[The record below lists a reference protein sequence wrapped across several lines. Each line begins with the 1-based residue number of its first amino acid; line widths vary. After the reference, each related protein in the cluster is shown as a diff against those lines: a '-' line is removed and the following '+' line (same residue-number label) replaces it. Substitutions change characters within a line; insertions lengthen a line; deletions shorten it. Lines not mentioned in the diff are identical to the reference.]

1 MFSKLFG
8 GGKKKDDETAPVT
21 TTDPV
26 RTFGRYSDNN
36 KTRQKVARWTEAEG
50 LFKEKKHTE
59 AITAFFD
66 YLKDDAANNVVEGH
80 RPGGRV
86 FTVHQGSK
94 LVNVEITAGNITAE
108 VSLAQM
114 PEPGVAVMRR
124 LLDQNFNL
132 YYSRYAL
139 DGDRLCMRFETD
151 IDTASPN
158 KLYYSLRELATKAD
172 KQDDLLVQDFQNL
185 KSIETAH
192 VTDLPV
198 AEKELRTR
206 YIKKWISETLD
217 MIATVDQEKF
227 SGGISYLL
235 LTLVYQIDFLAMPE
249 GSVLRE
255 LETINSLYWAND
267 NRAATE
273 KNRDIMEAFRKI
285 AAKTPEEF
293 YACMFSAPST
303 FSIVAPT
310 QYKNI
315 ADSIQKANA
324 NAVWYRDNNYPAW
337 ACRVVEYGLAWCQF
351 SYSLPRPLT
360 EMFTV
365 FMRVNNP
372 AYFKELGFVTS
383 FTDANG
389 LPVAAEVSTAL
400 RNICAAW
407 KEKYPKLEFNTEKV
421 KYDSL
426 VNFCFS
432 FTEEVALLNFES

>member
-8 GGKKKDDETAPVT
+8 GGKKNEEQPAPA
-21 TTDPV
+21 TDPV
-26 RTFGRYSDNN
+26 MVFGRYSDNN
-36 KTRQKVARWTEAEG
+36 KTRQKVARWTDADN
-50 LFKEKKHTE
+50 LFKEKKYPE

-66 YLKDDAANNVVEGH
+66 YLKDDAANNVLEAP
-80 RPGGRV
+80 RPGGRN
-86 FTVHQGSK
+86 FTIHQGSK
-94 LVNVEITAGNITAE
+94 LVSVDISEHNITAE

-151 IDTASPN
+151 METASPN

-185 KSIETAH
+185 KSIDVAH
-192 VTDLPV
+192 ITELPA
-198 AEKELRTR
+198 AEKEVRTK
-206 YIKKWISETLD
+206 YIKKWITETLD
-217 MIATVDQEKF
+217 MAATVDAEKF

-235 LTLVYQIDFLAMPE
+235 LTLAYRIDFLTVPE
-249 GSVLRE
+249 GSLLRE
-255 LETINSLYWAND
+255 LEAINSLYWAND

-273 KNRDIMEAFRKI
+273 KNRDMMEAFRKI
-285 AAKTPEEF
+285 ASKAPEEIYPCLF
-293 YACMFSAPST
+293 TAPST

-337 ACRVVEYGLAWCQF
+337 AAKVVEYGLSWCQF

-372 AYFKELGFVTS
+372 DFFKDLGFTTS
-383 FTDANG
+383 FTDAGG
-389 LPVAAEVSTAL
+389 LPIAAEVSTAL

-407 KEKYPKLEFNTEKV
+407 KDKYPKLEFNTEKV

-426 VNFCFS
+426 VNFNFS
-432 FTEEVALLNFES
+432 FTEEAALLNFES

>member
-8 GGKKKDDETAPVT
+8 GGKKNEEQQAPA
-21 TTDPV
+21 TDPV
-26 RTFGRYSDNN
+26 VAFGRYSDNN
-36 KTRQKVARWTEAEG
+36 KTRQKVARWTDADN

-59 AITAFFD
+59 SVTAFFD
-66 YLKDDAANNVVEGH
+66 YLKDDTANNVLETQGG
-80 RPGGRV
+80 PGERV
-86 FTVHQGSK
+86 FTLHQGSK
-94 LVNVEITAGNITAE
+94 TVKVNIGAENITAE

-151 IDTASPN
+151 ITTASPH

-172 KQDDLLVQDFQNL
+172 KQDDLLIQDFQNL
-185 KSIETAH
+185 KSIDTAH
-192 VTDLPV
+192 IVDLP
-198 AEKELRTR
+198 AGQKEIRSK
-206 YIKKWISETLD
+206 YIKKWITETLD
-217 MIATVDQEKF
+217 MIATVDAEKF

-235 LTLVYQIDFLAMPE
+235 LTLAYRIDFLAVPE
-249 GSVLRE
+249 GSLLRE
-255 LETINSLYWAND
+255 LETINSLYWASD

-273 KNRDIMEAFRKI
+273 KNRDMMEGFRKI
-285 AAKTPEEF
+285 ANKTPEEIHPGLF
-293 YACMFSAPST
+293 TAPST
-303 FSIVAPT
+303 FSIVSPT

-315 ADSIQKANA
+315 SESIQKANA

-337 ACRVVEYGLAWCQF
+337 ACQVVEYGLAWCQF
-351 SYSLPRPLT
+351 TYSLPRPLT
-360 EMFTV
+360 EMFTIM
-365 FMRVNNP
+365 MRVNNP
-372 AYFKELGFVTS
+372 DYFKELGFVKE

-400 RNICAAW
+400 RAICAAW

-426 VNFCFS
+426 VNFNFS